1 MEYSV
6 FFFFWE
12 AYMKF
17 HVKLLNDRISF
28 FLPLLQDTVVFHS
41 NSNICKPFF
50 YNMIKKFIK
59 DMNQS
64 KGKPFSITLNIQTAP
79 KNYIFAEWM
88 SFSNWKLEYGT
99 QVLPYSLWKLEC
111 LCLNILSNTTELE
124 KRSKLMR
131 PVWTWGFVAPTFMS

>member
-1 MEYSV
+1 
-6 FFFFWE
+6 
-12 AYMKF
+12 
-17 HVKLLNDRISF
+17 
-28 FLPLLQDTVVFHS
+28 
-41 NSNICKPFF
+41 
-50 YNMIKKFIK
+50 MIKKFIK

-79 KNYIFAEWM
+79 KNYIFSEWM
-88 SFSNWKLEYGT
+88 SFSNWKLEYGI

-131 PVWTWGFVAPTFMS
+131 PVWTWGFVAPTFMSLGARLFLCEFPHHFSNVYHQISWLSQFIHMFFWLNCFIIFFLEYRFIYFT